1 MNRLMRPASF
11 LCAAL
16 GLVALVVVPVVGAP
30 GRLVGGV
37 AVVVVALAAVVV
49 AARIHR
55 LTPFYLVGLAF
66 VATSVAVDNLMFDEN
81 ATVRIDR
88 LRGVVDVMF
97 NLVMAAVLIS
107 VVNGRRRRLTRRD
120 AHDALTLL
128 VASALAVWTA
138 IAHPLMDRDIA
149 DPLTAVIL
157 SAHLPLSVLLV
168 GLAAAL
174 ISSGLERNMA
184 AWMLGTAMVV
194 HLVGDVAGALARAE
208 IVPTGGAFASAAYL
222 SAFLLAA
229 AAVLHPSS
237 SDAVRPS
244 TNLPIFRPRVRIVV
258 ITIGLAVPVA
268 LIAAVPGSSV
278 VDHVVRALGGVL
290 MVTLGAVRL
299 HQAMHASNT
308 AETRLLDRSR
318 RDELTKL
325 PNRRQILETAA
336 EVLDRTWR
344 AERRPAIMQINVDRF
359 KNINDTLGHD
369 LANDVLVAM
378 AERLTGA
385 ASDFGGTV
393 ARIGGDEFMILDGD
407 TSTAQAVVRAE
418 EVRAALGLPFQ
429 VGERTVFV
437 TASIGLVVAPRNRT
451 ITPEELFRRGDIA
464 THRAK
469 ANGRNCIA
477 MFDESMQASLT
488 ERMDIENA
496 LYGAIDRHELRLYH
510 QPIVD
515 VATGGISGLEA
526 LIRWR
531 RGDGMT
537 MRPDQFI
544 PIAEETGL
552 INEIGAWAMLEALTE
567 LRRWIDEGVLPETTT
582 MSVNV
587 SPRQIADPRFTDV
600 VSEALSRSG
609 VPAHL
614 LWLEVTES
622 MMISEPELAK
632 ATLRRVR
639 AMGVRIAL
647 DDFGTGYSS
656 LSILQHF
663 PIQRIKIDRAFVN
676 GVAEHS
682 NDRSLVRTIIAMGTS
697 LGLDIV
703 AEGVESIHQ
712 LGTLRELG
720 CSKAQGYL
728 ISHPVPP
735 DAMRSTM
742 TALKDLSS
750 LAFFASGRE
759 TELATGDV
767 APAPYTRADLLLD
780 N

>member
-1 MNRLMRPASF
+1 
-11 LCAAL
+11 
-16 GLVALVVVPVVGAP
+16 
-30 GRLVGGV
+30 
-37 AVVVVALAAVVV
+37 
-49 AARIHR
+49 
-55 LTPFYLVGLAF
+55 
-66 VATSVAVDNLMFDEN
+66 
-81 ATVRIDR
+81 
-88 LRGVVDVMF
+88 
-97 NLVMAAVLIS
+97 
-107 VVNGRRRRLTRRD
+107 
-120 AHDALTLL
+120 
-128 VASALAVWTA
+128 
-138 IAHPLMDRDIA
+138 
-149 DPLTAVIL
+149 
-157 SAHLPLSVLLV
+157 
-168 GLAAAL
+168 
-174 ISSGLERNMA
+174 
-184 AWMLGTAMVV
+184 
-194 HLVGDVAGALARAE
+194 
-208 IVPTGGAFASAAYL
+208 
-222 SAFLLAA
+222 
-229 AAVLHPSS
+229 
-237 SDAVRPS
+237 
-244 TNLPIFRPRVRIVV
+244 
-258 ITIGLAVPVA
+258 
-268 LIAAVPGSSV
+268 
-278 VDHVVRALGGVL
+278 
-290 MVTLGAVRL
+290 
-299 HQAMHASNT
+299 
-308 AETRLLDRSR
+308 
-318 RDELTKL
+318 
-325 PNRRQILETAA
+325 
-336 EVLDRTWR
+336 
-344 AERRPAIMQINVDRF
+344 
-359 KNINDTLGHD
+359 
-369 LANDVLVAM
+369 
-378 AERLTGA
+378 
-385 ASDFGGTV
+385 
-393 ARIGGDEFMILDGD
+393 
-407 TSTAQAVVRAE
+407 
-418 EVRAALGLPFQ
+418 
-429 VGERTVFV
+429 
-437 TASIGLVVAPRNRT
+437 
-451 ITPEELFRRGDIA
+451 
-464 THRAK
+464 
-469 ANGRNCIA
+469 
-477 MFDESMQASLT
+477 MQASLT